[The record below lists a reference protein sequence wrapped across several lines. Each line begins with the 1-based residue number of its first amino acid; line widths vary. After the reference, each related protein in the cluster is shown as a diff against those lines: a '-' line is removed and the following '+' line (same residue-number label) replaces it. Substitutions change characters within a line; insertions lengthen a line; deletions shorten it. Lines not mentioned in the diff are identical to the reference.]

1 MKRLSQATLC
11 VAIAMAAIVP
21 SYAADRSKAQSPDG
35 RLTAWV
41 KPVDGT
47 GGGSGQA
54 AAALWL
60 TDVRTGASRQLYRGR
75 SSTDP
80 KQDRSSL
87 ANPDFSLD
95 GGYVYV
101 EADAYAT
108 SPAVH
113 QVSVRTG
120 VARYVTDGALY
131 GVLRDGP
138 WRGYLVVQQH
148 RYRRDGNGSYDPY
161 VVVRPD
167 GRQIAMVPGTDGDDP
182 DAPLA
187 AWLKAKRWTV
197 S

>member
-1 MKRLSQATLC
+1 MKIVRQAALGVGMVLTAITP
-11 VAIAMAAIVP
+11 VAAAE
-21 SYAADRSKAQSPDG
+21 RSKAHSPGG

-41 KPVDGT
+41 KPVGGT
-47 GGGSGQA
+47 AGASGQP

-60 TDVRTGASRQLYRGR
+60 TDVGTGASRQLYRGR

-120 VARYVTDGALY
+120 AIRYVTDGGLY
-131 GVLRDGP
+131 GILRDGP
-138 WRGYLVVQQH
+138 WRGYLLVQQH
-148 RYRRDGNGSYDPY
+148 RYRRNGDGSFDPY

-167 GRQIAMVPGTDGDDP
+167 GRQIAVVPGTSGDDP
-182 DAPLA
+182 DRGLA

>member
-1 MKRLSQATLC
+1 MRIVQRAGLGC
-11 VAIAMAAIVP
+11 VIALIGIAPSSAAER
-21 SYAADRSKAQSPDG
+21 AKALSPDG
-35 RLTAWV
+35 RLTAWI
-41 KPVDGT
+41 KPVKGAA
-47 GGGSGQA
+47 GASGQA
-54 AAALWL
+54 ASVLWL
-60 TDVRTGASRQLYRGR
+60 TDAKTGASRQLFRGR
-75 SSTDP
+75 SSADP

-113 QVSVRTG
+113 QVNVRTG
-120 VARYVTDGALY
+120 VARYVTDGGLY

-148 RYRRDGNGSYDPY
+148 RYRKNGNGSYDPY
-161 VVVRPD
+161 IIVRPD
-167 GRQIAMVPGTDGDDP
+167 GRQIAIVPDTDGSDP
-182 DAPLA
+182 DAGLT
-187 AWLKAKRWTV
+187 AWLSAKRWTV